1 MVTINQVIFIL
12 LTLIGFG
19 VAFNNFK
26 KIIRNIRLG
35 KKADMDG
42 NVSDHIKNM
51 LLVALGQKKMFKRM
65 VPAVFHLFIYVAF
78 LISQIEL
85 IEIIFDGIFGS
96 HRIVYKFL
104 EGTVFAPIYTLG
116 INSIEIL
123 SVLAFVGTLVFL
135 SRRNFWKT
143 PRLVHTDLNGFPR
156 RDGNIILCLEIILI
170 IGVFS
175 MNTGDKALQFLGHNS
190 VSGSYWVSGF
200 LSNFITDWSVNSLH
214 LLEKFGFWLHYIAV
228 LGFLNYLPF
237 SKHLHILLAFP
248 NTLFASTK
256 PRGEMPNMPAITQEI
271 RLMLDPSL
279 PAPTDT
285 TPQKFGAK
293 DVMDLPWTQ
302 VLAAYTCTECGRCTS
317 SCPANITGKKL
328 SPRKIMMDVR
338 DRADEIG
345 KKLDAKAQKIES
357 YDDGKSLFDY
367 ISNEEILACTSCN
380 ACVEECP
387 VLISPLAIINEL
399 RRYKIMEEASSP
411 AEWNGAFSSIENNG
425 APWKFSPAER
435 ANWAN

>member
-1 MVTINQVIFIL
+1 
-12 LTLIGFG
+12 
-19 VAFNNFK
+19 
-26 KIIRNIRLG
+26 
-35 KKADMDG
+35 
-42 NVSDHIKNM
+42 
-51 LLVALGQKKMFKRM
+51 
-65 VPAVFHLFIYVAF
+65 
-78 LISQIEL
+78 
-85 IEIIFDGIFGS
+85 
-96 HRIVYKFL
+96 
-104 EGTVFAPIYTLG
+104 
-116 INSIEIL
+116 
-123 SVLAFVGTLVFL
+123 
-135 SRRNFWKT
+135 
-143 PRLVHTDLNGFPR
+143 
-156 RDGNIILCLEIILI
+156 
-170 IGVFS
+170 
-175 MNTGDKALQFLGHNS
+175 MNTGDKALQFLGHNP
-190 VSGSYWVSGF
+190 VSGSYLVSGF

-345 KKLDAKAQKIES
+345 KNLDAKAQKMES

-411 AEWNGAFSSIENNG
+411 AEWNGAFNSIENNG

-435 ANWAN
+435 ANWAK